1 MRKILLP
8 FAMMGSMALPM
19 AACDVEEGDAD
30 ATTAPPDATNETGA
44 ETELPPPDD
53 EFYAVIV
60 TDQEIFPTH
69 RIYQGVQCTS
79 PTATGCNPCA
89 TSSSR
94 AHGADIDA
102 IGLFD
107 GDEVLG
113 YLDNVDYQDGDL
125 CTGDESNLMTDTDKV
140 KGAPD
145 ASISDGFVSL
155 GGGWLTGEF
164 DDALQ
169 ITNGLQ
175 IVVFEVGTKCGS
187 NNNCGGVDEGYEVF
201 VAPDLDC
208 AAGAGQEYPWSNCA
222 EQLGGEAEGEFTI
235 PVSGI

>member
-8 FAMMGSMALPM
+8 FAIMGSVALPM
-19 AACDVEEGDAD
+19 AACDVEPEDGD
-30 ATTAPPDATNETGA
+30 ATTDVTTPDGNTETTP
-44 ETELPPPDD
+44 ETEIPGGD

-69 RIYQGVQCTS
+69 RKNGQCTS
-79 PTATGCNPCA
+79 PTESGCNPCA
-89 TSSSR
+89 TSSNR

-107 GDEVLG
+107 DGEVVG
-113 YLDNVDYQDGDL
+113 YLDTVTYQDGDL

-140 KGAPD
+140 KGAPN
-145 ASISDGFVSL
+145 ASLTDGFVSL

-164 DDALQ
+164 DQAVQ
-169 ITNGLQ
+169 ITNGLT
-175 IVVFEVGTKCGS
+175 IVVFEVGTKCAGDDT
-187 NNNCGGVDEGYEVF
+187 CGGVDEGYEVF

-208 AAGAGQEYPWSNCA
+208 ASGAGQEYPWGNCA
-222 EQLGGEAEGEFTI
+222 EQLGGEAEGEAEIDVT
-235 PVSGI
+235 GI